1 LQKWQ
6 PLDSIIVLLEDIF
19 LPACAVLNMDVVG
32 SGPMNAVTLVTADA
46 RFTKPGTRSEVTPVT
61 VH

>member
-1 LQKWQ
+1 
-6 PLDSIIVLLEDIF
+6 
-19 LPACAVLNMDVVG
+19 MDVVG